1 MRFEV
6 ITIFPEVFGSV
17 FSYSIIKR
25 AIEKKI
31 LEVNI
36 HNLRNFT
43 HTKHKIVDDRPF
55 GGGAGMV
62 FKPEPIFSAVEF
74 IKNKIGEEPK
84 VILLSP
90 QGKLFTQ
97 SKAKELAEEKNLILI
112 CGHYEG
118 IDERVVKYLVDE
130 EISIGD
136 YILTGGEIP
145 AMVVIDVVSRLLP
158 KVLGKEDSLK
168 EESFAKGI
176 LEYPQYTRPAKFRN
190 FAVPDILLSGNHK
203 MIEKWRTKES
213 LRNTYLKRPDLLKK
227 IKLNE
232 KERKLLKEI
241 KEEIKC

>member
-6 ITIFPEVFGSV
+6 ITIFPEVFESV

-25 AIEKKI
+25 AVEKKI
-31 LEVNI
+31 LEVNVY
-36 HNLRNFT
+36 NLRDFT

-74 IKNKIGEEPK
+74 IKNKIGEETK

-118 IDERVVKYLVDE
+118 IDERVVKYLVNE

-145 AMVVIDVVSRLLP
+145 AMVVIDAVSRLLP

-190 FAVPDILLSGNHK
+190 FAVPSLLLSGNHK

-213 LRNTYLKRPDLLKK
+213 LKNTYLKRPDLLKK